1 MKIIGLSIA
10 AIAFSVCFSSCTA
23 LSRWLCTDNVMPD
36 IMEVS
41 TFAIDSLH
49 DCDLLFQAS
58 VSGNAITDVTRGVDD
73 MNIDHVGVFARID
86 GRPSVIE
93 ALPGHGVCV
102 TPLDSFLCRRMSPE
116 GVPQGVVGRV
126 TGLDVQASLNGVQRF
141 IGCNYDS
148 LYLPGN
154 REIYCSELVQFSF
167 VDGGDNFVF
176 ESVPM
181 TFRDSSGH
189 IPDFW
194 TRFYAR
200 HGMAVP
206 EGRPGTNP
214 GEMSRRKKV
223 RIVMRF

>member
-116 GVPQGVVGRV
+116 GVPQVVVGPSGLYSAWQV
-126 TGLDVQASLNGVQRF
+126 TQRF
-141 IGCNYDS
+141 GRCLAPQTSWLQFLHS
-148 LYLPGN
+148 LHLPLTLRGLE
-154 REIYCSELVQFSF
+154 EITKCCTSRLFSWH
-167 VDGGDNFVF
+167 V
-176 ESVPM
+176 
-181 TFRDSSGH
+181 
-189 IPDFW
+189 
-194 TRFYAR
+194 
-200 HGMAVP
+200 
-206 EGRPGTNP
+206 RP
-214 GEMSRRKKV
+214 SLLC
-223 RIVMRF
+223 F

>member
-116 GVPQGVVGRV
+116 GVPQVVVGRV

-154 REIYCSELVQFSF
+154 REIYVSELS
-167 VDGGDNFVF
+167 
-176 ESVPM
+176 
-181 TFRDSSGH
+181 RH
-189 IPDFW
+189 ISHFW

>member
-86 GRPSVIE
+86 GRPS
-93 ALPGHGVCV
+93 
-102 TPLDSFLCRRMSPE
+102 
-116 GVPQGVVGRV
+116 
-126 TGLDVQASLNGVQRF
+126 
-141 IGCNYDS
+141 
-148 LYLPGN
+148 
-154 REIYCSELVQFSF
+154 
-167 VDGGDNFVF
+167 
-176 ESVPM
+176 
-181 TFRDSSGH
+181 
-189 IPDFW
+189 
-194 TRFYAR
+194 
-200 HGMAVP
+200 
-206 EGRPGTNP
+206 
-214 GEMSRRKKV
+214 
-223 RIVMRF
+223 